1 MSNQKPNLPAA
12 GEPSLHPP
20 PPETSST
27 QQDAEQYRLARQD
40 IETPEDLKLVENF
53 IGNIYGQAK
62 QIDKTN
68 VTPNEFTKGLKF
80 DAEKEILSLRKEQQP
95 RQPHRSPVQP
105 SLQTPVPQPTNPS
118 QVHPVQQAIHNQPQA
133 AVPTGDSL
141 ILKHEIDTLKE
152 EIKDIKKLYLEFFKL
167 KQVKGHWEISVPDSK
182 TVNTTS
188 VAKSWNTINKLL
200 KNKTTS
206 FTITYVEDE

>member
-1 MSNQKPNLPAA
+1 MSKQSPDLPQA
-12 GEPSLHPP
+12 EQPSLHPP
-20 PPETSST
+20 PPEPNSK
-27 QQDAEQYRLARQD
+27 QQGDEQYRLARQD

-80 DAEKEILSLRKEQQP
+80 DAEKEILSLRQQQP
-95 RQPHRSPVQP
+95 RQQPQRAPVQA
-105 SLQTPVPQPTNPS
+105 SGPQPVNTPPI
-118 QVHPVQQAIHNQPQA
+118 QPAQPVQQAIHNQPQA

>member
-1 MSNQKPNLPAA
+1 MSKQSPNLPQA
-12 GEPSLHPP
+12 EQPSLHPP
-20 PPETSST
+20 PPETST
-27 QQDAEQYRLARQD
+27 KQQDDEQYRLARQD

-80 DAEKEILSLRKEQQP
+80 DAEKEILSLRQQQQP
-95 RQPHRSPVQP
+95 RQQPQRAPVQV
-105 SLQTPVPQPTNPS
+105 SGPQPVNIPPIQPTQPM
-118 QVHPVQQAIHNQPQA
+118 QQAIHSQPQA

>member
-1 MSNQKPNLPAA
+1 MSKQIPSLPPA

-20 PPETSST
+20 PPDPSST

-68 VTPNEFTKGLKF
+68 VTPNEFTRGLKF
-80 DAEKEILSLRKEQQP
+80 DAEKEILSLRQEQQP
-95 RQPHRSPVQP
+95 RQQPQRAPVQT
-105 SLQTPVPQPTNPS
+105 SAPQPVNPP
-118 QVHPVQQAIHNQPQA
+118 QIQPMQQAIHNHPQA

-141 ILKHEIDTLKE
+141 ILKHEIDSLKE

-167 KQVKGHWEISVPDSK
+167 KQVKGHWEISTPDSK
-182 TVNTTS
+182 TINTTS